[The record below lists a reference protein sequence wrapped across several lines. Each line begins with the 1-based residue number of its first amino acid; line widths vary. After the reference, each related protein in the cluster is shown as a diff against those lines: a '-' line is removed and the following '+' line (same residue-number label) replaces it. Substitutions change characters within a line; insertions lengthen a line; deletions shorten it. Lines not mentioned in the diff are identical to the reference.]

1 MPENIIERNDIASAK
16 AEGRN
21 AAFFPPVIASIQ
33 DSFGAKEIPIFIYNV
48 SRVEFN
54 SPRPPNHP
62 HMLIRACEEGKEY
75 AQVGTISHP
84 FHEVKYDENGNKEIR
99 LTDGY
104 KEATKMLSPMN
115 PGTDQ
120 NFSAPDAFNV
130 GGNLNDYGCFWSI
143 NYELDDKGKL
153 VGVPLPSEV
162 MAARKR
168 MEKTYKAELEKLAS
182 VESKNPEDAR
192 ALANNISH
200 AAADYYG
207 VSTSW
212 HRTDLIPKAK
222 AGNIDCPNCAE
233 KIAATAAMC
242 RHCDAVIN
250 DEKARKLFPQKF
262 APKVGRPA
270 NVA

>member
-48 SRVEFN
+48 SRMEFN

-62 HMLIRACEEGKEY
+62 HMLLRACEDGKEY
-75 AQVGTISHP
+75 ALVGTISHP
-84 FHEVKYDENGNKEIR
+84 FHEVKYDDNGNKEIR

-104 KEATKMLSPMN
+104 REATKMLSPMN

-120 NFSAPDAFNV
+120 NFDAPDAFNV
-130 GGNLNDYGCFWSI
+130 GGNLNNYGCFWSV
-143 NYELDDKGKL
+143 NNP
-153 VGVPLPSEV
+153 PLKDETD
-162 MAARKR
+162 AARKR

-233 KIAATAAMC
+233 KIAATAAVC
-242 RHCDAVIN
+242 RHCDAIL
-250 DEKARKLFPQKF
+250 DEAKARQFFPQRF
-262 APKVGRPA
+262 APKAGRPSNA
-270 NVA
+270 A